1 MKVKIKKGPT
11 IKDKLKIF
19 KLYVNEIFVN
29 EKIYINNITGDIKFL
44 M

>member
-11 IKDKLKIF
+11 IKDKFKIF
-19 KLYVNEIFVN
+19 KLYVNEILVN
-29 EKIYINNITGDIKFL
+29 KKIYKNNIAGDIKFL